1 MNIVEGQGDVLLTKE
16 IVLKDGTPATL
27 EAKRIGHGISVNV
40 EAAGEYCGGTTF
52 GENSWADMPG
62 TWSATTSHVNTEWRR
77 KGVATAVYDAME
89 EMGYT
94 VVPEP
99 RHNKRSADAEAFWK
113 NRKQVREGDYRG
125 EHIAPSKDGGAPLYD
140 LTTEGMYPEDV
151 YGPNGGRYYAP
162 DEPDAFYKCM
172 SYKGR
177 PNKVITIYRAVPA
190 DLVRPKITPGDWVAI
205 TPAYAREHGR
215 SHLQGAFKV
224 LTKTV
229 YARDIYTEGNSL
241 DEWGYDPQPFVS
253 SAQED
258 QIRVRLGM
266 KTKAEARAA
275 EQARRQPVPEAKTPY
290 VQSPF
295 VNTPQFKAWFKDSKV
310 RHPKTGEPTVVFHG
324 TKEDFSAFAHK
335 DVQGGHHA
343 QAFGPGFYFTDNPSR
358 AKPYAGRSEGAN
370 TKPCY
375 LSIQNPKIY
384 HSEGLYFKEIG
395 VNGYFSHNDKRASK
409 TEELK
414 SQGYDGIMV
423 WRTELPGNSIEWIA
437 FYPNQIKSVLNTG
450 SFSDSENIQESYQWR
465 KMIGGD
471 VQVMIDVAKLD
482 ASFAKDREFYV
493 GPQGAGGISG
503 RYERFG
509 NWLNNGEAVGM
520 PEVCLN
526 DNGEVAFINGRHRF
540 AWMRDHGVKKLPV
553 AVPAEDAKAIQS
565 KFGVHTRMVED
576 VLEFNQP
583 GEVIDTRE
591 FGGLTF
597 KRQEGGMHNGFMWF
611 VYRGT
616 QIIGAFAEDW
626 RHDCLVIHTDL
637 YPEFT
642 RSGFGSIIYDFADTL
657 AAERGLEV
665 APAYLQTDA
674 AKRFWEKRRAS
685 KVTEGWQEEKA
696 KINAVDGER
705 WTHLEALFAS
715 KGFHPIG
722 KGSKGRVY
730 GSDSY
735 PYVVKLFR
743 KDRAYEAFLNFA
755 KAFPNKH
762 YAKARGEVKTISEEG
777 EYRIIR
783 LEKLVRASEATA
795 RMYLE
800 SMRALTSLR
809 VLKALEHHDEDDL
822 IASFERFSNYGIK
835 NNAHLMAMIEKDE
848 QVLADMNPTFV
859 EAMRQIIDSFADSE
873 VGAFDTNPAN
883 VMERPDGTPVI
894 IDPLQPRY

>member
-1 MNIVEGQGDVLLTKE
+1 MRDLMNLIEGQGDVLLTKE

-27 EAKRIGHGISVNV
+27 EATRIGHGISVNV
-40 EAAGEYCGGTTF
+40 EAAGEFCGGTTF

-99 RHNKRSADAEAFWK
+99 RHHKRSADAEAFWK

-125 EHIAPSKDGGAPLYD
+125 EHVAPSKDGGAPLYD
-140 LTTEGMYPEDV
+140 LTAEGMYPEDV

-162 DEPDAFYKCM
+162 EEPDAFYKCM
-172 SYKGR
+172 AYKGR

-241 DEWGYDPQPFVS
+241 EEWGYDPQPFVS

-258 QIRVRLGM
+258 EIRLRLGM
-266 KTKAEARAA
+266 KGKAEARAA
-275 EQARRQPVPEAKTPY
+275 AQASRQPVP
-290 VQSPF
+290 
-295 VNTPQFKAWFKDSKV
+295 
-310 RHPKTGEPTVVFHG
+310 
-324 TKEDFSAFAHK
+324 
-335 DVQGGHHA
+335 
-343 QAFGPGFYFTDNPSR
+343 
-358 AKPYAGRSEGAN
+358 
-370 TKPCY
+370 
-375 LSIQNPKIY
+375 
-384 HSEGLYFKEIG
+384 
-395 VNGYFSHNDKRASK
+395 
-409 TEELK
+409 
-414 SQGYDGIMV
+414 
-423 WRTELPGNSIEWIA
+423 
-437 FYPNQIKSVLNTG
+437 
-450 SFSDSENIQESYQWR
+450 ESYQWR

-471 VQVMIDVAKLD
+471 VEVMIDVAKLD
-482 ASFAKDREFYV
+482 ASFAKDREFYI
-493 GPQGAGGISG
+493 GPQGEGGISG

-509 NWLNNGEAVGM
+509 NWLKGGEAVGM

-526 DNGEVAFINGRHRF
+526 DKGEVAFINGRHRF

-553 AVPAEDAKAIQS
+553 AVPAGDAKEVQA
-565 KFGVHTRMVED
+565 KFGIATRMVED
-576 VLEFNQP
+576 VLEFNTP
-583 GEVIDTRE
+583 GEVLDTRE

-597 KRQEGGMHNGFMWF
+597 KRQEGGMHLGHMWF
-611 VYRGT
+611 VYRGE

-626 RHDCLVIHTDL
+626 RYDCLVIHTDL

-685 KVTEGWQEEKA
+685 KMTEGWHEEKS
-696 KINAVDGER
+696 KIDAIDGER

-722 KGSKGRVY
+722 SGSKGRVY

-762 YAKARGEVKTISEEG
+762 YAKARGEVKTISDEG

-783 LEKLVRASEATA
+783 LEKLQRASEANQI
-795 RMYLE
+795 MYRE
-800 SMRALTSLR
+800 SIRALTSLR
-809 VLKALEHHDEDDL
+809 GLKALEHHDEDDL
-822 IASFERFSNYGIK
+822 IASFERFANYGIK

-859 EAMRQIIDSFADSE
+859 EAMSQIIDSFADSD
-873 VGAFDTNPAN
+873 VAAFDTNPAN

>member
-1 MNIVEGQGDVLLTKE
+1 MRDLMNLIEGQGDILLTKE

-27 EAKRIGHGISVNV
+27 EAKQIGHGISVNV
-40 EAAGEYCGGTTF
+40 EAAGEFCGGTTF
-52 GENSWADMPG
+52 GENSWANMPG

-77 KGVATAVYDAME
+77 KGVATAAYDAME

-125 EHIAPSKDGGAPLYD
+125 EHIAPGKEGGAPIYD
-140 LTTEGMYPEDV
+140 LSVEGMYPDDV
-151 YGPNGGRYYAP
+151 YGPNGQRYYAP
-162 DEPDAFYKCM
+162 DEPNAFSICM
-172 SYKGR
+172 NCKGR

-190 DLVRPKITPGDWVAI
+190 ELVRPKITPGDWVAI
-205 TPAYAREHGR
+205 TPAYAKEHGR
-215 SHLQGAFKV
+215 AHLQGAYKII
-224 LTKTV
+224 TKTV
-229 YARDIYTEGNSL
+229 HARDIYTEGNSL
-241 DEWGYDPQPFVS
+241 DEWGYDPQPYFS
-253 SAQED
+253 TAQED
-258 QIRVRLGM
+258 EVRAKLGM
-266 KTKAEARAA
+266 KTVTEIRAI
-275 EQARRQPVPEAKTPY
+275 Q
-290 VQSPF
+290 
-295 VNTPQFKAWFKDSKV
+295 
-310 RHPKTGEPTVVFHG
+310 
-324 TKEDFSAFAHK
+324 
-335 DVQGGHHA
+335 
-343 QAFGPGFYFTDNPSR
+343 R
-358 AKPYAGRSEGAN
+358 AKAAGQQDVA
-370 TKPCY
+370 
-375 LSIQNPKIY
+375 
-384 HSEGLYFKEIG
+384 
-395 VNGYFSHNDKRASK
+395 
-409 TEELK
+409 
-414 SQGYDGIMV
+414 
-423 WRTELPGNSIEWIA
+423 
-437 FYPNQIKSVLNTG
+437 
-450 SFSDSENIQESYQWR
+450 ESYEWR
-465 KMIGGD
+465 KTVSGD
-471 VQVMIDVAKLD
+471 VEVMINVAKLD

-493 GPQGAGGISG
+493 GPQGAGGIAG

-509 NWLNNGEAVGM
+509 NWLKGGEAIGM

-526 DNGEVAFINGRHRF
+526 DKGEISFINGRHRF
-540 AWMRDHGVKKLPV
+540 AWMRDNGVTKLPV
-553 AVPAEDAKAIQS
+553 AVPAGDAKAVQA
-565 KFGVHTRMVED
+565 KFGMATRMVED
-576 VLEFNQP
+576 VLEFNTP
-583 GEVIDTRE
+583 GEVLDTRE

-597 KRQEGGMHNGFMWF
+597 KRQEGGMHLGHMWF
-611 VYRGT
+611 VYRGE

-626 RHDCLVIHTDL
+626 RYDCLVIHTDL

-685 KVTEGWQEEKA
+685 KMTEGWHEEKS
-696 KINAVDGER
+696 KIDAIDGER

-722 KGSKGRVY
+722 SGSKSRVY

-762 YAKARGEVKTISEEG
+762 YAKARGEVKTISDEG

-783 LEKLVRASEATA
+783 LEKLQRASEATA
-795 RMYLE
+795 RMYQE
-800 SMRALTSLR
+800 SIRALTALR

-822 IASFERFSNYGIK
+822 IASFERFANYGIK
-835 NNAHLMAMIEKDE
+835 DNAHLMAMIEKDE

-859 EAMRQIIDSFADSE
+859 EAMRQIIDSFSESE